1 MNDNL
6 IIYGSGDVTSLKLY
20 AESLGI
26 GERVHLPGQISD
38 VPTFIKSARL
48 FVLSSN
54 VEGMPNALMEAM
66 AIGLPCI
73 STDCPCGG
81 PRMLFPESIREYLV
95 PVGDS
100 DTLSKRMLAVL
111 TDSQKQHFLHKN
123 VRRLLLNLSRVEFLT
138 NGNCYSGIPNFYLLI
153 SLLMN
158 IRGV

>member
-54 VEGMPNALMEAM
+54 VEGMPNALMDYGYWSTLYINRLPLWRSSN
-66 AIGLPCI
+66 AI
-73 STDCPCGG
+73 
-81 PRMLFPESIREYLV
+81 
-95 PVGDS
+95 
-100 DTLSKRMLAVL
+100 
-111 TDSQKQHFLHKN
+111 
-123 VRRLLLNLSRVEFLT
+123 SRKH
-138 NGNCYSGIPNFYLLI
+138 
-153 SLLMN
+153 
-158 IRGV
+158 

>member
-66 AIGLPCI
+66 ACGTAVV
-73 STDCPCGG
+73 STDCPSGG
-81 PRMLFPESIREYLV
+81 PNECWRFLQIL
-95 PVGDS
+95 
-100 DTLSKRMLAVL
+100 K
-111 TDSQKQHFLHKN
+111 KQHFLHKN